1 MYSTSSGVAV
11 ASPAGRAV
19 NPTRFHICSKTGV
32 KSEMARLP
40 LSDMLMRKTSSPGE
54 ALEAGKGGVPS
65 PVEADQIK
73 GTADD
78 TALLRSSTVPSDTP
92 GMKNRIFCRSPN
104 SKLYAS
110 RLHHSQVRLCSG
122 GVF

>member
-1 MYSTSSGVAV
+1 
-11 ASPAGRAV
+11 
-19 NPTRFHICSKTGV
+19 
-32 KSEMARLP
+32 MARLP

-104 SKLYAS
+104 SKLYVS

-122 GVF
+122 GVFLTIMTSCCGNDRKIRPIVAYSRRFVGKS